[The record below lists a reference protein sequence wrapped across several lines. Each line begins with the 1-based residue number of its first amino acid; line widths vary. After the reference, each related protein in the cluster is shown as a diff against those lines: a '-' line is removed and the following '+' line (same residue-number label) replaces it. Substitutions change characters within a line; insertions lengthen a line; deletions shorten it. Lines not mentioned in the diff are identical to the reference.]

1 MGILEIG
8 YLFFVPI
15 VPDSEDYV
23 MISALQHYA
32 YCPRQFALIHIEQVW
47 DENIYTLR
55 GQRVHEK
62 VDIPDDEQVDDLRVE
77 RALPLWCHRL
87 GIRGIADVV
96 EFNRDELPYPVEY
109 KSGSKKP
116 RLADDI
122 QLCAQALC
130 LEEMLGCVVPLGAI
144 YHAASKRR
152 REVNID
158 PKLRDRTEQTIIATR
173 QLLLTQELP
182 PPVND
187 KRCDDCSL
195 IDACM
200 PNTLANFGNS
210 STQNNPFAIE

>member
-1 MGILEIG
+1 M
-8 YLFFVPI
+8 

-32 YCPRQFALIHIEQVW
+32 YCPRQFALIHVEQVW

-62 VDIPDDEQVDDLRVE
+62 VDIPDDEQLDDVRVE

-87 GIRGIADVV
+87 GIRGIADAI

-144 YHAASKRR
+144 YHAGSKRR

-158 PKLRDRTEQTIIATR
+158 AKLRDRTEQTIIATR

-200 PNTLANFGNS
+200 PNALANFNS
-210 STQNNPFAIE
+210 SSMQNNPFAIE